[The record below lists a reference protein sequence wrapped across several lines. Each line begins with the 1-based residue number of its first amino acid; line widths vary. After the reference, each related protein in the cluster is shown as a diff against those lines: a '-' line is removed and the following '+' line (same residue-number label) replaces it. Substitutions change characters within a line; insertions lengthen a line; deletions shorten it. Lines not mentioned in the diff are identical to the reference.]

1 MLCRNH
7 QEIPNKYKN
16 VKKIPELPKCEFKK
30 SNPKL
35 RNRSSRLRLS
45 NYTQGDIIKWFKFI
59 QVIMQSGNVKLVLG
73 NEVLQDKYKCPVFT
87 VQECSYEV
95 PDASLLLGVF
105 RTEL

>member
-1 MLCRNH
+1 
-7 QEIPNKYKN
+7 
-16 VKKIPELPKCEFKK
+16 
-30 SNPKL
+30 
-35 RNRSSRLRLS
+35 
-45 NYTQGDIIKWFKFI
+45 
-59 QVIMQSGNVKLVLG
+59 MQSGNVKLVLG